1 VNGRTFPLSPDST
14 RGTIPPSIPRSTR
27 RSTLS
32 RPVLFVLVGTRTP
45 GNIGAV
51 CRAVGA
57 FGLAGVRLVRPD
69 CDPAHEEARWLA
81 HGAEDV
87 LRAVTVHD
95 DLSHALRDCGRSAAT
110 TARPRNWRRPVLA
123 PDELRGETRRATSE
137 RPFALVFGPE
147 DRGLTNEDLAQC
159 DAVVSIP
166 LPDDATATLSL
177 PAAAALLAC
186 EAAREP
192 DRAPRSGAEPAAA
205 DALGAAGL
213 DALLDEIHG
222 VLDEIG
228 FRARPDRVRFR
239 GSLRD
244 FLARAHPTDADRRV
258 LRHMFAQVGKWRRR
272 IRGEAERGL
281 LS

>member
-1 VNGRTFPLSPDST
+1 MVRFRFPF
-14 RGTIPPSIPRSTR
+14 R
-27 RSTLS
+27 RNTLS

-57 FGLAGVRLVRPD
+57 FGLAGVRLVRPE
-69 CDPAHEEARWLA
+69 CDPAHDEARWLA

-87 LRAVTVHD
+87 LRSVTVHD
-95 DLSHALRDCGRSAAT
+95 DLADALRDCGRSSAT

-123 PDELRGETRRATSE
+123 PEDMRDEAAAATPE

-147 DRGLTNEDLAQC
+147 DRGLTNEDLSRC
-159 DAVVSIP
+159 DSVVSIP

-177 PAAAALLAC
+177 PAAAALLAR
-186 EAAREP
+186 EAARET
-192 DRAPRSGAEPAAA
+192 DRERAAAEPDA
-205 DALGAAGL
+205 DGALDAAGI
-213 DALLDEIHG
+213 DALLDEIHHT
-222 VLDEIG
+222 LDGIG
-228 FRARPDRVRFR
+228 FRPRPDRVRFR

-244 FLARAHPTDADRRV
+244 FLARARPTDADRRMM
-258 LRHMFAQVGKWRRR
+258 RHLFAQVGKWRRR
-272 IRGEAERGL
+272 IRGEADRGL